1 MSAGILYLHGFCSSP
16 ASWKARLLAEALSA
30 RGQGEFFFCPA
41 LSHVPEDAIAQAEA
55 IIDDHDEPLTLVG
68 SSLGGYYATY
78 LAEKHNLPAVLINPA
93 VVAPISLNQYL
104 GTQSNLYTGASFEFT
119 LAHIEQLRALERPR
133 ITPEHYF
140 LMVETGDEVLDYRQA
155 VARYAGCRQT
165 VLEGGDHSFTRFRD
179 LLPQLLEYCGL

>member
-1 MSAGILYLHGFCSSP
+1 M
-16 ASWKARLLAEALSA
+16 
-30 RGQGEFFFCPA
+30 
-41 LSHVPEDAIAQAEA
+41 
-55 IIDDHDEPLTLVG
+55 G

-133 ITPEHYF
+133 ITPCLLYTSKTPRAVGSDSMSFVSVMLGAGVDVAVMTKF
-140 LMVETGDEVLDYRQA
+140 L
-155 VARYAGCRQT
+155 
-165 VLEGGDHSFTRFRD
+165 S
-179 LLPQLLEYCGL
+179 